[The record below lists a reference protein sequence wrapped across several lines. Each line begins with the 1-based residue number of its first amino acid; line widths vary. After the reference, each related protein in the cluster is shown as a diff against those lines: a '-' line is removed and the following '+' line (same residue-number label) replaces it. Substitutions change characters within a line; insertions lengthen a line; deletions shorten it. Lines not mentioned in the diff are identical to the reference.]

1 LRSTP
6 SRTGASSSRD
16 CISAIA
22 GARPAAPGSCS
33 AATSAASIAR
43 TKLGLADD
51 LQDANGDGAIDFS
64 QAQRAARA
72 WCLQQQRLACGLGP
86 LAPTEPYTVARAMA
100 DYLEDYR
107 RRGGKAAD
115 SIESVARQNILG
127 PLGEFEVGKLTTK
140 RLADWHRAIAERPRR
155 WRARAGAKPNLA
167 AFDRKDPDAGGGGA
181 RPPIAC

>member
-1 LRSTP
+1 
-6 SRTGASSSRD
+6 
-16 CISAIA
+16 
-22 GARPAAPGSCS
+22 
-33 AATSAASIAR
+33 
-43 TKLGLADD
+43 
-51 LQDANGDGAIDFS
+51 
-64 QAQRAARA
+64 
-72 WCLQQQRLACGLGP
+72 
-86 LAPTEPYTVARAMA
+86 MA

>member
-1 LRSTP
+1 
-6 SRTGASSSRD
+6 
-16 CISAIA
+16 
-22 GARPAAPGSCS
+22 
-33 AATSAASIAR
+33 
-43 TKLGLADD
+43 
-51 LQDANGDGAIDFS
+51 
-64 QAQRAARA
+64 
-72 WCLQQQRLACGLGP
+72 
-86 LAPTEPYTVARAMA
+86 MA

-155 WRARAGAKPNLA
+155 WRARAGAPSQTSPPSTA
-167 AFDRKDPDAGGGGA
+167 RIPMPCGGGA